1 MMSEDIKA
9 CPYCGSKDT
18 KVSGWLGGSFGRCN
32 SCGTTGP
39 DADNESDAILLWN
52 AAANQLAAKNAEI
65 AEHRNHVAKIM
76 QRENNMMKHN
86 EKLRAE
92 IEQLRNDLRIRDDG
106 RTAISIGYIEAIKER
121 DEARRVARRLYDE
134 RNAMSLGLDT
144 IKRHVEKSIHDGVPI
159 TRLSI
164 LGICKAGL
172 ENLSYTRNEPPTSRV
187 DATESD
193 A

>member
-92 IEQLRNDLRIRDDG
+92 IARLTVAW
-106 RTAISIGYIEAIKER
+106 RTAETGYTNMRNER
-121 DEARRVARRLYDE
+121 DEARRVARRLYATNDE
-134 RNAMSLGLDT
+134 LIRTFVCNPIATWREVYENSEQNGT
-144 IKRHVEKSIHDGVPI
+144 TGVTQPSTDG
-159 TRLSI
+159 
-164 LGICKAGL
+164 
-172 ENLSYTRNEPPTSRV
+172 N
-187 DATESD
+187 
-193 A
+193 

>member
-1 MMSEDIKA
+1 MMTEQILA
-9 CPYCGSKDT
+9 CPFPECNGE
-18 KVSGWLGGSFGRCN
+18 RC
-32 SCGTTGP
+32 
-39 DADNESDAILLWN
+39 EI
-52 AAANQLAAKNAEI
+52 LAAERDEAKAEI

>member
-1 MMSEDIKA
+1 MMTEQILA
-9 CPYCGSKDT
+9 CPFPECNGE
-18 KVSGWLGGSFGRCN
+18 RC
-32 SCGTTGP
+32 
-39 DADNESDAILLWN
+39 EI
-52 AAANQLAAKNAEI
+52 LAAERDEAKAEI

-92 IEQLRNDLRIRDDG
+92 IARLTVAW
-106 RTAISIGYIEAIKER
+106 RTAETGYTNMRNER
-121 DEARRVARRLYDE
+121 DEARRVARVLYNE